1 MQHMTSY
8 DYIIVG
14 AGSAGCVLA
23 NRLSANPENS
33 VCLIE
38 GGGSDKSPWIKI
50 PAGIFGVYGHK
61 KFDYAYQGVPQ
72 KNLNNRIITINRG
85 RCLGGSSSI
94 NGMVYIRGN
103 KNDYDNWAR
112 LGCKGWSYE
121 EVLPVFKK
129 FENDQTGG
137 DPKYHS
143 SEGELPVVKPQN
155 ANATSERF
163 IKAGEKIGL
172 SHNPDFNAS
181 SQLGLGIYNV
191 NQNRGTRVSSY
202 TAFVGPILSRPNLTI
217 LTHATVTSIDI
228 EGDCT
233 KAVNIIINETA
244 KKLVCSK
251 EIILSAGT
259 IDSPRILLASGIG
272 NKKDLDELGI
282 TCKHNLVGVGENL
295 QDHLDSMVTVRSNKA
310 ESIGVSWKSLLPD
323 VITAPFKY
331 YFNKMGWWTTNYVE
345 AGGFAQ
351 TKYTNNDY
359 PDVQFHFTPIYRSH
373 RGKRFE
379 FGHGYSLFTCLLR
392 PYSTGSVK
400 LAKEGSKFKL
410 LIDHNFLSDPRDEAI
425 IIEALKKAREV
436 LLSTEFDEVRGKEMA
451 PGKTLKS
458 DEEILEYI
466 RKTALT
472 VYHPVGTCKMGI
484 DELAVVSP
492 SNLKVRGMKNLRVI
506 DASIMPTIVS
516 GNTSAPTMMIAEMG
530 ARMILDKTYS
540 K

>member
-1 MQHMTSY
+1 MTSY

-23 NRLSANPENS
+23 NRLSANPENR

-38 GGGSDKSPWIKI
+38 GGGSDKSPWIQI
-50 PAGIFGVYGHK
+50 PAGLSVLYGHK

-72 KNLNNRIITINRG
+72 KNLNNRTITVNRG
-85 RCLGGSSSI
+85 KCLGGTSSI
-94 NGMVYIRGN
+94 NGMCYIRGN
-103 KNDYDNWAR
+103 KNDYDNWAA
-112 LGCKGWSYE
+112 LGCKGWSYD

-129 FENDQTGG
+129 LENDQTGG
-137 DPKYHS
+137 DSQYHS
-143 SEGELPVVKPQN
+143 SDGEWPVVKPQDV
-155 ANATSERF
+155 NATAKRF

-172 SHNPDFNAS
+172 PHNQDFNAS

-191 NQNRGTRVSSY
+191 NQNKGTRVSSY
-202 TAFVGPILSRPNLTI
+202 TAFVEPILTRPNLTI
-217 LTHATVTSIDI
+217 LTHTKVSSLDI
-228 EGDCT
+228 ESDCA
-233 KAVNIIINETA
+233 KAVNIVVNETDN
-244 KKLVCSK
+244 KLICNK
-251 EIILSAGT
+251 EIILSAGA

-272 NKKDLDELGI
+272 NKKELNELGI
-282 TCKHNLVGVGENL
+282 TCKQNVLGVGENL
-295 QDHLDSMVTVRSNKA
+295 QDHLDTMVTIRSQKA

-345 AGGFAQ
+345 AGGFAE
-351 TKYTNNDY
+351 TKYANKDY

-379 FGHGYSLFTCLLR
+379 FGHGYSLFTCLLH
-392 PYSTGSVK
+392 PHSTGSIK
-400 LAKEGSKFKL
+400 LNRDGSKFKL
-410 LIDHNFLSDPRDEAI
+410 LIDHNFLSDPRDETI
-425 IIEALKKAREV
+425 IIEAVKKAREV

-451 PGKTLKS
+451 PGKTVQS
-458 DEEILEYI
+458 DQEILEYI
-466 RKTALT
+466 RRTALT

-492 SNLKVRGMKNLRVI
+492 ENLKVKGMNNLRVV

-530 ARMILDKTYS
+530 SKMILDQSYS
-540 K
+540 